1 MAGVAN
7 PVTRFA
13 NRGRGINWTQQGLAS
28 CVAVAPFGC
37 SLTPTVSQNT
47 DVPERLHH
55 RIGYSR
61 IAPREDVRHKTI
73 ERVLSD
79 QSADPGDRKFAG
91 QHLLPA
97 PEQTRVECE
106 RWRLSP
112 RRLRLYRQTSSATR
126 NRAQLC
132 RRTLHPHLCLLAPPR
147 VRGLRVSPAVPPA
160 GWRPRTAIH
169 RWNSRLA
176 PEPSSAVL

>member
-1 MAGVAN
+1 MPIQANIRTWRVIGHDTGSSTVVILRLVPNAMASWLRSDA
-7 PVTRFA
+7 A
-13 NRGRGINWTQQGLAS
+13 WIYWQL
-28 CVAVAPFGC
+28 
-37 SLTPTVSQNT
+37 
-47 DVPERLHH
+47 
-55 RIGYSR
+55 
-61 IAPREDVRHKTI
+61 APREDVRHKTI

-112 RRLRLYRQTSSATR
+112 RRLRRYRQTSSATR